1 MPFNQEKAN
10 RCTEFIQT
18 LKLGDDF
25 KGQRFYLLEW
35 QRKALEE
42 FYGTVKENGYRQY
55 HYLYLE
61 MPKKNGKTQLAAG
74 LGVYHLTADGATD
87 GEIYICAADKA
98 NASIAFNAAVS
109 MISQSKYLTK
119 RLKIKAS
126 TKEIYDPATN
136 SKMKVLSADAYSK
149 HGYKPTCVIFDELH
163 AQPTRDLWDVMTFG
177 SGSAR
182 KQPVYIVL
190 TTAGDDPDHKSIGWE
205 IHEKARKIK
214 EAREGNKEYEDIP
227 TWLPIIYGLGGD
239 PEEISKVDIYDEEV
253 WYRCNP
259 SLGHTISIE
268 TLREEARDA
277 KSSPGAER
285 LFRWLRLNQ
294 WISVKNVGW
303 LPLTEYDDTELI
315 IDESELLHCPCWGG
329 VDLSST
335 TDLTCITLT
344 FPPYKKRNFFY
355 QLYFP
360 YITAEKM
367 RERQQRDHVPF
378 EDWVQDGYV
387 LTTGSGIN
395 PVDVLKD
402 TLTYDKEIE
411 RYSLSQLHRGLKPN
425 IVITVEGQGNDKT
438 YDEYDKVVKRF
449 KENGV
454 LYISPDQTV
463 TDLKDA
469 CVIDPKVAE
478 VKQITVKKV
487 ASVFNIPAYKIWDGS
502 SSYSS
507 AEEADLEYLKDTIL
521 PTIRLY
527 EQEFSKALLTRSE
540 RMAGYEIKFSMNG
553 FARGNMNTRSDFYQ
567 KMIRNG
573 AISPNEIR
581 ELEDMPPYQG
591 GDEYYLSRDMISV
604 SDLRALNQKELS
616 LGGNNNG

>member
-35 QRKALEE
+35 QREALEE

-126 TKEIYDPATN
+126 VKEIYDPLTN

-163 AQPTRDLWDVMTFG
+163 AQPSRDLWDVMTFG

-239 PEEISKVDIYDEEV
+239 PEDISKVDIYDEEV

-387 LTTGSGIN
+387 LTTPGRTINHDTLADKIISLSKIYDLKWIGFDPYSARYIENKLQNEGIN
-395 PVDVLKD
+395 TAEISQGILYLSEPCKEFERMILNRQIFHGHNPCARWCFGNSKICIDCNGNQKIIKTNAIERVDV
-402 TLTYDKEIE
+402 
-411 RYSLSQLHRGLKPN
+411 
-425 IVITVEGQGNDKT
+425 TV
-438 YDEYDKVVKRF
+438 
-449 KENGV
+449 
-454 LYISPDQTV
+454 
-463 TDLKDA
+463 
-469 CVIDPKVAE
+469 
-478 VKQITVKKV
+478 
-487 ASVFNIPAYKIWDGS
+487 
-502 SSYSS
+502 S
-507 AEEADLEYLKDTIL
+507 AEISIAMWMMKPVKSTI
-521 PTIRLY
+521 
-527 EQEFSKALLTRSE
+527 
-540 RMAGYEIKFSMNG
+540 
-553 FARGNMNTRSDFYQ
+553 FY
-567 KMIRNG
+567 
-573 AISPNEIR
+573 AP
-581 ELEDMPPYQG
+581 
-591 GDEYYLSRDMISV
+591 
-604 SDLRALNQKELS
+604 
-616 LGGNNNG
+616 

>member
-1 MPFNQEKAN
+1 MGIFNFMKKKIPTRMMYSPAGEPVSKPAEDYALASSETVFSAVSLLSNAIASAPISLRKNYDAVNPSEHKVSELCKFGFNQN
-10 RCTEFIQT
+10 FTTFEFIRCMEASRLSTGAGYALIVRDQYGRPAELYQVVSSYVSPRIIPET
-18 LKLGDDF
+18 GD
-25 KGQRFYLLEW
+25 
-35 QRKALEE
+35 
-42 FYGTVKENGYRQY
+42 
-55 HYLYLE
+55 LYYDIFD
-61 MPKKNGKTQLAAG
+61 P
-74 LGVYHLTADGATD
+74 V
-87 GEIYICAADKA
+87 
-98 NASIAFNAAVS
+98 
-109 MISQSKYLTK
+109 TK
-119 RLKIKAS
+119 RTDS
-126 TKEIYDPATN
+126 
-136 SKMKVLSADAYSK
+136 
-149 HGYKPTCVIFDELH
+149 F
-163 AQPTRDLWDVMTFG
+163 
-177 SGSAR
+177 
-182 KQPVYIVL
+182 
-190 TTAGDDPDHKSIGWE
+190 HKSDVI
-205 IHEKARKIK
+205 AV
-214 EAREGNKEYEDIP
+214 NYVS
-227 TWLPIIYGLGGD
+227 T
-239 PEEISKVDIYDEEV
+239 
-253 WYRCNP
+253 
-259 SLGHTISIE
+259 
-268 TLREEARDA
+268 
-277 KSSPGAER
+277 SP
-285 LFRWLRLNQ
+285 
-294 WISVKNVGW
+294 
-303 LPLTEYDDTELI
+303 
-315 IDESELLHCPCWGG
+315 
-329 VDLSST
+329 
-335 TDLTCITLT
+335 
-344 FPPYKKRNFFY
+344 
-355 QLYFP
+355 
-360 YITAEKM
+360 
-367 RERQQRDHVPF
+367 
-378 EDWVQDGYV
+378 
-387 LTTGSGIN
+387 TGSGIN

-540 RMAGYEIKFSMNG
+540 RMSGYEIKFSMNG

-581 ELEDMPPYQG
+581 EFEDLPPYEG
-591 GDEYYLSRDMISV
+591 GDEFYLSRDMISV

-616 LGGNNNG
+616 SGGNSNG